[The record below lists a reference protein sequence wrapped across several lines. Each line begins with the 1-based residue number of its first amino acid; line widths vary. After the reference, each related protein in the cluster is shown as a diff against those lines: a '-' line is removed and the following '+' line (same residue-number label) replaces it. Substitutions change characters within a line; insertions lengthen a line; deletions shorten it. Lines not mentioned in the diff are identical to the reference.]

1 MMPGNPRILV
11 CPFCGKEKEIMSLI
25 SGNTFGAELWSD
37 NKQIAPMLP
46 EISYV
51 QKCPH
56 CGKYYITGRQEVKY
70 AKDGYSFEK
79 GLLTYP
85 EMKEAFAQISE
96 EGFLNEKEE
105 INVRMMLH
113 HDYNDYY
120 YRTDEKKVISEE
132 DKTLFHENGLW
143 LINNL
148 ITDSVMKAEFYREI
162 GEIDTAKS
170 ILDSITVEDEFL
182 KRIVTGIKER
192 LEVNNCQVFK
202 VQTS

>member
-85 EMKEAFAQISE
+85 EMKEAFTQLSE

-113 HDYNDYY
+113 HAYNDYY
-120 YRTDEKKVISEE
+120 YRTEEKKVISEE
-132 DKTLFHENGLW
+132 DKSLFHDNGIW

-162 GEIDTAKS
+162 GELDTARDV
-170 ILDSITVEDEFL
+170 LDSVTVEDEFL
-182 KRIVTGIKER
+182 KRIVTAIRDR
-192 LEVNNCQVFK
+192 LEINNCEVFK
-202 VQTS
+202 IQSS

>member
-1 MMPGNPRILV
+1 
-11 CPFCGKEKEIMSLI
+11 MSLI

-85 EMKEAFAQISE
+85 EMKEAFTQLSE

-113 HDYNDYY
+113 HAYNDYY
-120 YRTDEKKVISEE
+120 YRTDEKKFISEE

-143 LINNL
+143 LLNNL

-182 KRIVTGIKER
+182 KCIVTGIKER

>member
-85 EMKEAFAQISE
+85 EMKEAFTQLSE
-96 EGFLNEKEE
+96 EGFLDEKEE

-113 HDYNDYY
+113 HAYNDYY